1 LGPFSAAL
9 WFVGAL
15 VVILGRPK
23 AGQALV
29 LAGALV
35 TLVFIV
41 GLWAYLGRPPLRTMG
56 ETRLWYSFFL
66 PLAGVLAF
74 RRWPYGWLL
83 IFVSVLASVF
93 AILNVVRPEIH
104 SKALMPALQ
113 SVFFVPHVILY
124 MLSYALLAATAVAS
138 LAQMRNLFKTG
149 TIDDQLYAFID
160 NAVRIGLGLIMLGL
174 ITGAVW
180 AKQAWGHYWSWDPKE
195 TWAFVTLATYL
206 AYLHLRLD
214 RRRPR
219 PGLVL
224 AILPLG
230 FLFLMITWLGLSFL
244 PTAPGS
250 VHSYQ

>member
-1 LGPFSAAL
+1 MSWAWYNYLGPFSAAL
-9 WFVGAL
+9 WFFGAL
-15 VVILGRPK
+15 MVIFGRAK
-23 AGQALV
+23 AGQALA
-29 LAGALV
+29 LAGVLV

-41 GLWAYLGRPPLRTMG
+41 GLWVYLGRPPLRTMG

-66 PLAGVLAF
+66 PLAGLLAY

-83 IFVSVLASVF
+83 IFVSVLAGIF
-93 AILNVVRPEIH
+93 AILNVARPEIH

-138 LAQMRNLFKTG
+138 LAQMRNLSKTG
-149 TIDDQLYAFID
+149 LTDAQLFGFID
-160 NAVRIGLGLIMLGL
+160 QTVRVGLGLIMLGL

-206 AYLHLRLD
+206 
-214 RRRPR
+214 
-219 PGLVL
+219 V
-224 AILPLG
+224 
-230 FLFLMITWLGLSFL
+230 
-244 PTAPGS
+244 
-250 VHSYQ
+250 